1 MSEKIIQDILNK
13 FQKKAILSGKQQDYI
28 SQFVN
33 QDINMT
39 YQEIAKDLASKINA
53 NERDIYDFLMTRD
66 KQIYND
72 INLNK
77 IQ

>member
-1 MSEKIIQDILNK
+1 MSEKIIKDILGK
-13 FQKKAILSGKQQDYI
+13 FQKKTFLTGKQEEKI
-28 SQFVN
+28 EEFVN

-39 YQEIAKDLASKINA
+39 YQEIAKDLAPKIDA
-53 NERDIYDFLMTRD
+53 REQDVYDFLMTRD
-66 KQIYND
+66 KRIYND